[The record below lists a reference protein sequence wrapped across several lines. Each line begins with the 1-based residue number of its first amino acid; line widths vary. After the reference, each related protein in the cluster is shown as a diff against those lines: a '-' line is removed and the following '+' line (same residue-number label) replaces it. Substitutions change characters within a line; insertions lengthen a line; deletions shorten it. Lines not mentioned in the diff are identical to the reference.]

1 VVVPLALRRTNYP
14 RLLEQV
20 VLDACTEDLPLLL
33 SEVEEDIFAEAAGII
48 VSDSL
53 RVAE

>member
-1 VVVPLALRRTNYP
+1 MVVPLALRRTNHP

-20 VLDACTEDLPLLL
+20 VLDTCTEDLSLLL
-33 SEVEEDIFAEAAGII
+33 SEVEKNILAEAAGII
-48 VSDSL
+48 VSYSL